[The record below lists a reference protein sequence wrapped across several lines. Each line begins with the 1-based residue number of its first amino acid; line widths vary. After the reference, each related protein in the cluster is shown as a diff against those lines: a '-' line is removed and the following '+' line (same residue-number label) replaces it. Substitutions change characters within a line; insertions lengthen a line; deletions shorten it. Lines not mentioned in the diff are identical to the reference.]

1 MFSLNDYV
9 NELDLDKLCRKHN
22 IKSLSLFGSAVRDE
36 LKQDSDIDILIEF
49 EKGCTPGLISFIG
62 IQRDLSRLIGREV
75 DLRTKGDLS
84 KYFIDKVM
92 NERRIEYPYCI

>member
-1 MFSLNDYV
+1 MFRLYDHIDK
-9 NELDLDKLCRKHN
+9 NELDRLCKAYK

-49 EKGCTPGLISFIG
+49 EKGCTPGLITFIG
-62 IQRDLSRLIGREV
+62 IQRELSLLIGKKV

-84 KYFIDKVM
+84 RYFIDKVM
-92 NERRIEYPYCI
+92 NERRIEYVSR